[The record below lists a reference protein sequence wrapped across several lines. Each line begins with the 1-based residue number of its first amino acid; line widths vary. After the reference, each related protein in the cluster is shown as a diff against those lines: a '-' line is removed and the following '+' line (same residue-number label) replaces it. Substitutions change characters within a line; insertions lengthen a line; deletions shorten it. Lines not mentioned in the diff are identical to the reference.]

1 MQKEVM
7 LLTGTSLLFAYRI
20 QFILLISSA
29 KLSLA
34 ILSIVIQNTELLHK
48 NTVFLLYTTMEQES
62 FLPL

>member
-1 MQKEVM
+1 
-7 LLTGTSLLFAYRI
+7 
-20 QFILLISSA
+20 LISSA